1 MKEKYVEFQHEGDT
15 LEAYL
20 AVDANQSTP
29 LPAVMISHTWRGRSD
44 FECDKARTLA
54 ALGFVGFA
62 IDMYGKGVLG
72 QTPDES
78 ATLMQPFMDDRAK
91 LQGRML
97 AALEALKAQEEA
109 DTDKVVAAGY
119 CFGGLCVLDLARTGV
134 DIAGVASFHG
144 LLQPPGNLSEQK
156 IRSKVL
162 ILHGNDDPMAPT
174 EHVVEI
180 QKELTAAGADWQ
192 LHNYGNTMHAFTNPQ
207 ANDPDF
213 GTVYSEK
220 ADQRSWRSFIR
231 FLDEAFESA

>member
-20 AVDANQSTP
+20 AVDENRPTP
-29 LPAVMISHTWRGRSD
+29 LPGIMISHTWRGRSD
-44 FECDKARTLA
+44 FECDKARALA

-62 IDMYGKGVLG
+62 VDMYGKGVLG
-72 QTPDES
+72 QSPDES
-78 ATLMQPFMDDRAK
+78 AALMQPFMDDRAK
-91 LQGRML
+91 LQGRMT
-97 AALEALKAQEEA
+97 AALNALKAQEEV
-109 DTDKVVAAGY
+109 DTNNIVAMGY
-119 CFGGLCVLDLARTGV
+119 CFGGLCVLDLARTGI

-144 LLQPPGNLSEQK
+144 LLQPPGNTNGQG
-156 IRSKVL
+156 IQSKVL

-192 LHNYGNTMHAFTNPQ
+192 LHSYGNTMHAFTNPQ

-213 GTVYSEK
+213 GTVYSEQ
-220 ADQRSWRSFIR
+220 ADRRSWRTFMQ
-231 FLDEAFESA
+231 FLDEAFEQN